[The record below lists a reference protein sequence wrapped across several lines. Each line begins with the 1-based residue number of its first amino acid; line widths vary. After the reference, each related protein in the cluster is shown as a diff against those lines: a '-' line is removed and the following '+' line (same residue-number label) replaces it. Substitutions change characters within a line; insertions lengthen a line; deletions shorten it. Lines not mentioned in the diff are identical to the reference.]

1 MLCAS
6 IKIKASILWKQTS
19 NKQVNEIIKDCDTL
33 FDGCE
38 QGKSD
43 VEKLLFVGK
52 VESAPQKNCFLRQYL
67 KNGDRINHTVKALRP
82 VSVKR
87 KVLKS
92 TK

>member
-1 MLCAS
+1 MLYAS
-6 IKIKASILWKQTS
+6 IKSKASILWKQTT
-19 NKQVNEIIKDCDTL
+19 NKWVNEIIKDCDTL
-33 FDGCE
+33 SDGRE
-38 QGKSD
+38 QDKSD

-52 VESAPQKNCFLRQYL
+52 VESAPQKNCYLRQYL

-87 KVLKS
+87 KALKS